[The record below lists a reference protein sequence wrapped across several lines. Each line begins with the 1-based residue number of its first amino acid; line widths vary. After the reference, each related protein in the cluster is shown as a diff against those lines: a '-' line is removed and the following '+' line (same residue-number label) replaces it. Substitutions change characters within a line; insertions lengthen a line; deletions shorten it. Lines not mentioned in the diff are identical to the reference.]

1 MRWLHRLL
9 DYGQQLLTQGC
20 QVRLLTQG
28 GTESCHDAGGIVLA
42 AVEAAIN
49 DLLDALVGPK

>member
-9 DYGQQLLTQGC
+9 DYGQQLLTQRC
-20 QVRLLTQG
+20 PVRLLTLG
-28 GTESCHDAGGIVLA
+28 GAESCHYAGGIVLA

-49 DLLDALVGPK
+49 DLLDGL